1 MQCRALTTVV
11 AGGSRVQNRAGGYDS
26 GRLRG
31 VETRTVAALGRGE
44 DGGGGGGLTI
54 VGGAVRTMGVRG
66 P

>member
-1 MQCRALTTVV
+1 M
-11 AGGSRVQNRAGGYDS
+11 QNRAGGYES

-44 DGGGGGGLTI
+44 DGGGGGGPTI